1 MFIFYNL
8 IKKKLPWILILK
20 LFFFFLFFFF
30 EMLIKYTQYFDT
42 VVSLLLSFSF
52 SGLQMLGNLL
62 FLSFN
67 SMIVVGGEH

>member
-8 IKKKLPWILILK
+8 EKKKLPWIFILK
-20 LFFFFLFFFF
+20 LFFFFF